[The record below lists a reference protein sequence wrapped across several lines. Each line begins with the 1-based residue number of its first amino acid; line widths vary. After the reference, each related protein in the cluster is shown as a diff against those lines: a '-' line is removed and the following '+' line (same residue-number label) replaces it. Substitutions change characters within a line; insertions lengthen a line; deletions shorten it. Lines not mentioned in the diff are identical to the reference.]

1 MTQSRLEFDVQTYS
15 SKALGQLLSAPVPDK
30 TDSYTPIG
38 HKTIIDNTVTV
49 LNDLG
54 FKIKTTHYRSS
65 LDGYVGQGQYH
76 LQYGDD
82 SEMGLMVAWQ
92 NSYNKLISFKYA
104 VGAHVFVCSNGVVA
118 GDLGSYKRKHT
129 GDADQE
135 AFGKMESYLGE
146 AASIFDQLI
155 KDREQLKRIELS
167 PRQMAEMMGRMF
179 IQEQIITSTQINI
192 MKRELE
198 KPTYDYGVPVEN
210 AWSLYNYATYA
221 FKEDSP
227 RNWMKRHVDL
237 HEFFNNEFMSGG
249 QEKPTTPTTPV
260 PSAKIEVVQLSDLEK
275 MIDLF

>member
-227 RNWMKRHVDL
+227 RNWMKRHIDL

>member
-1 MTQSRLEFDVQTYS
+1 MTQSKLDFDVETYN

-30 TDSYTPIG
+30 TDSYTPIP
-38 HKTIIDNTVTV
+38 HKAIIQNTGDV
-49 LNDLG
+49 LINLG
-54 FKIKTTHYRSS
+54 FKIKKTIYRSS
-65 LDGYVGQGQYH
+65 LDGFVGQGEYH

-82 SEMGLMVAWQ
+82 NEMNLMVAWQ

-104 VGAHVFVCSNGVVA
+104 VGAHVIVCSNGVVA
-118 GDLGSYKRKHT
+118 GDLGAYRRKHT

-146 AASIFDQLI
+146 AASIFDQLV
-155 KDREQLKRIELS
+155 KDREQLKRIDLS

-210 AWSLYNYATYA
+210 AWSLYNYATHA

-227 RNWMKRHVDL
+227 RNWLKRHIDL
-237 HEFFNNEFMSGG
+237 HKFFSDEFMSGG
-249 QEKPTTPTTPV
+249 QEKPTTPTTPAA
-260 PSAKIEVVQLSDLEK
+260 PQKIEIVQLSDLEK